1 MDGMSS
7 CRNNR
12 LPSSAQTAVIR
23 SERAHAVAT
32 GESSAVTFRIAQ
44 ISDTHLSAEKPFFVG
59 NFERIGAALRA
70 TRPDL
75 VLNSGDISLSG
86 ETKGSDLLAAR
97 ALHEAIGLPVRFLP
111 GNHDLGD
118 SPDLAA
124 HGAAV
129 ITDERRA
136 RYLAH
141 FGADFWTLDVPGWRL
156 LAINTQLLGSDLAAA
171 AQQEDAIDEAIA
183 SLGARKLALFLHMP
197 LFDESAD
204 EPAMTGRFVDPAPR
218 RALLA
223 RLRSA
228 PPALIAS
235 GHVHQYRESWSDG
248 ARHVWAPS
256 TGYVIPDRL
265 QPIYGLKQVGY
276 VEHRLEP
283 DGRHE
288 SRLVQ
293 LPGMPTLNIGDFP
306 EAYGPI

>member
-1 MDGMSS
+1 M
-7 CRNNR
+7 
-12 LPSSAQTAVIR
+12 
-23 SERAHAVAT
+23 
-32 GESSAVTFRIAQ
+32 TFRIAQ
-44 ISDTHLSAEKPFFVG
+44 ISDAHLSADKPFFVG
-59 NFERIGAALRA
+59 NFQRIGEALRA
-70 TRPDL
+70 VRPDL

-86 ETKGSDLLAAR
+86 KSNESDLAAAR

-118 SPDLAA
+118 SQDLAA

-156 LAINTQLLGSDLAAA
+156 LAIDAQLLGSDLAAA
-171 AQQEDAIDEAIA
+171 ADQEDAIVQATA

-197 LFDESAD
+197 LFDKAAD

-223 RLRSA
+223 RLRLA

-256 TGYVIPDRL
+256 TGYVIPDRR
-265 QPIYGLKQVGY
+265 QPLYGLKQVGY

-283 DGRHE
+283 GGRHE

-293 LPGMPTLNIGDFP
+293 VPGMPTLNIADFP
-306 EAYGPI
+306 QAYGPI

>member
-1 MDGMSS
+1 M
-7 CRNNR
+7 
-12 LPSSAQTAVIR
+12 
-23 SERAHAVAT
+23 
-32 GESSAVTFRIAQ
+32 TFRIAQ

-59 NFERIGAALRA
+59 NFERIGEALRA
-70 TRPDL
+70 ARPDL
-75 VLNSGDISLSG
+75 VLTSGDISLSG
-86 ETKGSDLLAAR
+86 KSRENDLSAAR

-118 SPDLAA
+118 SQDFAA

-129 ITDERRA
+129 VTDERRA

-156 LAINTQLLGSDLAAA
+156 LAINTQLLGSDLAAVA
-171 AQQEDAIDEAIA
+171 DQEDAIVEATA
-183 SLGARKLALFLHMP
+183 SLGALALFLHMP
-197 LFDESAD
+197 LFDKTAD

-235 GHVHQYRESWSDG
+235 GHVHQYRGSWSDG

-256 TGYVIPDRL
+256 TGYVIPDRR
-265 QPIYGLKQVGY
+265 QPLYGLKQVGY
-276 VEHRLEP
+276 VEHRLES

-293 LPGMPTLNIGDFP
+293 VPGMATLNIADFP

>member
-1 MDGMSS
+1 M
-7 CRNNR
+7 
-12 LPSSAQTAVIR
+12 
-23 SERAHAVAT
+23 
-32 GESSAVTFRIAQ
+32 TFRIAQ

-59 NFERIGAALRA
+59 NFERIDEALRA
-70 TRPDL
+70 IRLDL

-86 ETKGSDLLAAR
+86 ESKESDLSAAR

-118 SPDLAA
+118 SQDLAA

-156 LAINTQLLGSDLAAA
+156 LAINAQLLGSDLAAA
-171 AQQEDAIDEAIA
+171 ADQEDAIVEATA

-197 LFDESAD
+197 LFDKAAD

-223 RLRSA
+223 RLRIA

-248 ARHVWAPS
+248 AHHVWAPS
-256 TGYVIPDRL
+256 TGYVIPDRR
-265 QPIYGLKQVGY
+265 QPLYGLKQVGY

-293 LPGMPTLNIGDFP
+293 VPGMPTLNIADFP

>member
-1 MDGMSS
+1 MSS

-12 LPSSAQTAVIR
+12 LPSSPQTAVIR
-23 SERAHAVAT
+23 SEGANAVAT
-32 GESSAVTFRIAQ
+32 EESSVVTFRIAQ
-44 ISDTHLSAEKPFFVG
+44 ISDTHLSADKPFFVG
-59 NFERIGAALRA
+59 NFERTGEALRA
-70 TRPDL
+70 VRPDL
-75 VLNSGDISLSG
+75 VLNSGDMSLSG
-86 ETKGSDLLAAR
+86 ETKESDLSAAR

-118 SPDLAA
+118 SQDLAA

-141 FGADFWTLDVPGWRL
+141 FGPDFWTLDVPGWRL
-156 LAINTQLLGSDLAAA
+156 LALNAQLLGSDLAAA
-171 AQQEDAIDEAIA
+171 ADQEGAIVEAIA

-197 LFDESAD
+197 LFDKAAD

-223 RLRSA
+223 RLRTA

-235 GHVHQYRESWSDG
+235 GHIHQYRDSWLDG

-265 QPIYGLKQVGY
+265 QPIYGLKQVGF

-293 LPGMPTLNIGDFP
+293 VPGMPTLNIADFP

>member
-1 MDGMSS
+1 M
-7 CRNNR
+7 
-12 LPSSAQTAVIR
+12 
-23 SERAHAVAT
+23 
-32 GESSAVTFRIAQ
+32 TFRIAQ

-86 ETKGSDLLAAR
+86 EAKESDLSAAR

-118 SPDLAA
+118 SQDLAA

-156 LAINTQLLGSDLAAA
+156 LALNTQLLGSDLAAA
-171 AQQEDAIDEAIA
+171 AQQEDAIVEATA

-197 LFDESAD
+197 LFDKAAG

-218 RALLA
+218 RALLE
-223 RLRSA
+223 RLRGA
-228 PPALIAS
+228 PAALIAS
-235 GHVHQYRESWSDG
+235 GHVHQYRDSWLDG
-248 ARHVWAPS
+248 SRHVWAPS
-256 TGYVIPDRL
+256 TGYVIPDRI
-265 QPIYGLKQVGY
+265 QPLYGLKQVGY

-283 DGRHE
+283 DGRHD

-293 LPGMPTLNIGDFP
+293 VPGMPTLNIGDFP

>member
-1 MDGMSS
+1 M
-7 CRNNR
+7 
-12 LPSSAQTAVIR
+12 
-23 SERAHAVAT
+23 
-32 GESSAVTFRIAQ
+32 TFRIAQ

-59 NFERIGAALRA
+59 NFERVGEALRA
-70 TRPDL
+70 ARPDL
-75 VLNSGDISLSG
+75 VVNSGDISLSG
-86 ETKGSDLLAAR
+86 ESKESDLSAGR
-97 ALHEAIGLPVRFLP
+97 ALHDAIGLPVRYLP

-118 SPDLAA
+118 SQSLAA
-124 HGAAV
+124 HGATV
-129 ITDERRA
+129 ITEERRA

-156 LAINTQLLGSDLAAA
+156 LSINAQLLGSDLAAVA
-171 AQQEDAIDEAIA
+171 DQEDAIVEAAA

-197 LFDESAD
+197 LFDKATD
-204 EPAMTGRFVDPAPR
+204 EPAMIWRFVDPSPR

-223 RLRSA
+223 RLHRT

-235 GHVHQYRESWSDG
+235 GHVHQYRESWSG
-248 ARHVWAPS
+248 GVCHVWAPS

-265 QPIYGLKQVGY
+265 QPVYGLKQVGY

-293 LPGMPTLNIGDFP
+293 VPGMPTLNIEDFP